1 MKDPKISIFESV
13 VEQTVESLN
22 FLEIIFQIRN
32 SDYQLTI
39 EEIQQM
45 KSLGQNKEANALKNS
60 LPAFTPSGVF
70 DLNHRANSLIEY
82 SGILHLDIDKQS
94 ITTLIELENELRLD
108 KSVLAFFRSP
118 SGDGVKIF
126 FLYQGNSD
134 MHSENIQKLTAIYFR
149 KYRIEADASCKD
161 VGRLCY
167 FSHDKNAYYNAN
179 AEPFNFSKEYNKLDS
194 ILLAT
199 KKDSGYAFIEGQRN
213 DFIFKFAI
221 NCKIKSVNIEET
233 ISYAIRYFVENDFDS
248 NEIKSAIKSA
258 YDKDYSSKNNN
269 ILNFSKYN
277 QIAEA
282 FSVLGYKF
290 KLNIVRQNIDC
301 WINDQWVDLS
311 ETILNDIIKAVN
323 NIGVK
328 AKDNDIKTIL
338 FSSSSEKYDPFK
350 DYLYNL
356 EPWDEH
362 DYIGDLWGTLFLGS
376 EFEKYFR
383 KWIVLLVA
391 SMDNLTINNPYVF
404 TLIGP
409 QGVGKTRWLGKLIP
423 EKLRSYMFQGILDIK
438 DKDSKITIAENLIIN
453 LDEMDAIDK
462 SDIARLKELITSNGY
477 KVRAPYGKMQ
487 EYRSRRAS
495 FCASL
500 NNMNFLIDKTGSRR
514 FLIIELNTS
523 VDHNHEIDID
533 GVYAQA
539 LAIYKKE
546 SVLFFNEVETNVIQE
561 RNESY
566 TAYSMEDE
574 LLNEYLRK
582 PEDDEVDQSMS
593 ATDIAKYIADKDL
606 SFKPTSRSNSIIGS
620 ILSNKGF
627 KKTKSNGTSRY
638 KVFLI
643 K

>member
-1 MKDPKISIFESV
+1 M
-13 VEQTVESLN
+13 
-22 FLEIIFQIRN
+22 
-32 SDYQLTI
+32 
-39 EEIQQM
+39 
-45 KSLGQNKEANALKNS
+45 
-60 LPAFTPSGVF
+60 
-70 DLNHRANSLIEY
+70 
-82 SGILHLDIDKQS
+82 
-94 ITTLIELENELRLD
+94 D

-118 SGDGVKIF
+118 SGDGLKIF
-126 FLYQGNSD
+126 FLHQGNSD
-134 MHSENIQKLTAIYFR
+134 MHSENIQKLIAIYYR

-167 FSHDKNAYYNAN
+167 FSHDKNAYYNEN

-199 KKDSGYAFIEGQRN
+199 KKDSGYAFVEGERN

-221 NCKIKSVNIEET
+221 NCKIKSINIEET
-233 ISYAIRYFVENDFDS
+233 ILYTIRYFEEDDFDS
-248 NEIKSAIKSA
+248 TEIKNAINSA
-258 YDKDYSSKNNN
+258 YSKDYESKNKTT
-269 ILNFSKYN
+269 LNFSKYN
-277 QIAEA
+277 QIEEA
-282 FSVLGYKF
+282 LSVLGYKF

-311 ETILNDIIKAVN
+311 EIILNDIIRAVN
-323 NIGVK
+323 SIGVK
-328 AKDNDIKTIL
+328 AKDNEIKTIL
-338 FSSSSEKYDPFK
+338 FSSSSKRYDPFK
-350 DYLYNL
+350 DYLHNL
-356 EPWDEH
+356 EPWDGH
-362 DYIGDLWGTLFLGS
+362 DYIGDLWKTLNLEN
-376 EFEKYFR
+376 EFENYFR
-383 KWIVLLVA
+383 KWIVLVVA
-391 SMDNLTINNPYVF
+391 SMEDLTINNPYVF

-423 EKLRSYMFQGILDIK
+423 KKLSSYMFQGILDLK

-453 LDEMDAIDK
+453 LDEMDAIDR

-500 NNMNFLIDKTGSRR
+500 NNMNFLIDKSGSRR
-514 FLIIELNTS
+514 FLIIELNS
-523 VDHNHEIDID
+523 YVDHKHNINID

-539 LAIYKKE
+539 LYIYKDGY
-546 SVLFFNEVETNVIQE
+546 SLFFNDEEAREIQE
-561 RNESY
+561 RNEIYNSY
-566 TAYSMEDE
+566 CLEDE

-582 PEDDEVDQSMS
+582 PEDGEVCRSMS

-606 SFKPTSRSNSIIGS
+606 SFRPTSRSNSIIGS

-627 KKTKSNGTSRY
+627 EKTKSNGTSRY
-638 KVFLI
+638 KVVLL